1 MRPRDCNSGDN
12 WAGNERVAVMTTIE
26 TRRKLKHIDVHVGAR
41 VKSRSMQ
48 MGLSQTKLANK
59 IGITFQQVQKY
70 EKGVNR
76 IGASRIHQIAS
87 ILEVPPHYLFESPL
101 AKANAQADHL
111 DASAFGEFCASRDGL
126 ALMQA
131 FVKIKNKTTRHKI
144 VKLVED
150 LAD

>member
-1 MRPRDCNSGDN
+1 
-12 WAGNERVAVMTTIE
+12 MTTIE

-41 VKSRSMQ
+41 VKSRPMQ

-87 ILEVPPHYLFESPL
+87 ILEVPPHYFFENPL

>member
-1 MRPRDCNSGDN
+1 VLTASGQV
-12 WAGNERVAVMTTIE
+12 GF
-26 TRRKLKHIDVHVGAR
+26 TRSHP
-41 VKSRSMQ
+41 
-48 MGLSQTKLANK
+48 
-59 IGITFQQVQKY
+59 Y
-70 EKGVNR
+70 
-76 IGASRIHQIAS
+76 
-87 ILEVPPHYLFESPL
+87 PPHYFFENPL